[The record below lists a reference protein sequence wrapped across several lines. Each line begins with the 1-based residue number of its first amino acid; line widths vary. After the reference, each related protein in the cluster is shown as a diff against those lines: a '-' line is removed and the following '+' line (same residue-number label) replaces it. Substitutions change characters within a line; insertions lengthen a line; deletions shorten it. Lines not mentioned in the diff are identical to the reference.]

1 MTHVTTTAKENT
13 PETGRRFTGPRR
25 ELNGASPDLAGSKR
39 LPKLTTSSPLLLFT
53 GERQNKK
60 SRPHPETKPSPK
72 RLEIPHS
79 PSMHHHHLISDHQKA
94 SIEQFESSFVTSSM

>member
-25 ELNGASPDLAGSKR
+25 ELNGVSLDLAGSKR
-39 LPKLTTSSPLLLFT
+39 LPKLTTSSYYKKT
-53 GERQNKK
+53 ARQDEK

-79 PSMHHHHLISDHQKA
+79 PSMHHHHLISYHRRA
-94 SIEQFESSFVTSSM
+94 SIEQFESSSVTSST

>member
-13 PETGRRFTGPRR
+13 PETGWRFTGPRR

-53 GERQNKK
+53 GERQNEK

-72 RLEIPHS
+72 RLKIPHS
-79 PSMHHHHLISDHQKA
+79 PSMHHHHLISDHQRA
-94 SIEQFESSFVTSSM
+94 SIEQFESSSVTSSM